1 MTTGTEI
8 KCISDNDM
16 LEFMRWIRERGGEV
30 SCIDWDLKVLRIIRG
45 TSDEQ
50 TTVYAHSTDGEV
62 IELFNVDG
70 VLGAVNTDDSKR
82 EEAEQ
87 KRRCEL
93 FRNPE
98 GDLLQLGYEQ
108 DLRTR

>member
-30 SCIDWDLKVLRIIRG
+30 SCIDWDLKVLKVIRG
-45 TSDEQ
+45 TNSNEKSN
-50 TTVYAHSTDGEV
+50 Y
-62 IELFNVDG
+62 LFGIDG
-70 VLGAVNTDDSKR
+70 VLGAVNTDDGSGEK
-82 EEAEQ
+82 AEQ
-87 KRRCEL
+87 ARWCEL
-93 FRNPE
+93 FRAPE
-98 GDLLQLGYEQ
+98 GELLQLGYEQ

>member
-8 KCISDNDM
+8 KCATDKDM

-30 SCIDWDLKVLRIIRG
+30 SCIDWDFKVLRIIRG
-45 TSDEQ
+45 TENAEK
-50 TTVYAHSTDGEV
+50 V
-62 IELFNVDG
+62 ELFNVDG

>member
-45 TSDEQ
+45 TENAEK
-50 TTVYAHSTDGEV
+50 V
-62 IELFNVDG
+62 ELFNVDG

-82 EEAEQ
+82 EETEQ

>member
-8 KCISDNDM
+8 KCISDSDM

-45 TSDEQ
+45 TENAEK
-50 TTVYAHSTDGEV
+50 V
-62 IELFNVDG
+62 ELFNVDG

>member
-45 TSDEQ
+45 TENAEK
-50 TTVYAHSTDGEV
+50 V
-62 IELFNVDG
+62 ELFDVDG

>member
-45 TSDEQ
+45 TENAEK
-50 TTVYAHSTDGEV
+50 V
-62 IELFNVDG
+62 ELFNVDG
-70 VLGAVNTDDSKR
+70 VLGAVNTDDGKR
-82 EEAEQ
+82 EETEQ

-93 FRNPE
+93 FRAPE

>member
-8 KCISDNDM
+8 KCISDSDM

-45 TSDEQ
+45 TENAEK
-50 TTVYAHSTDGEV
+50 V
-62 IELFNVDG
+62 ELFNVDG
-70 VLGAVNTDDSKR
+70 VLGAVNTDDSPS

-87 KRRCEL
+87 A
-93 FRNPE
+93 
-98 GDLLQLGYEQ
+98 
-108 DLRTR
+108 

>member
-8 KCISDNDM
+8 KCISDSDM

-45 TSDEQ
+45 TSDENSNEKSN
-50 TTVYAHSTDGEV
+50 Y
-62 IELFNVDG
+62 LFDVDG
-70 VLGAVNTDDSKR
+70 VLGAVNTDDSPS

-93 FRNPE
+93 FRAPE

>member
-45 TSDEQ
+45 TENAEK
-50 TTVYAHSTDGEV
+50 V
-62 IELFNVDG
+62 ELFNVDG

>member
-8 KCISDNDM
+8 KCKTDSDM

-45 TSDEQ
+45 TENAEK
-50 TTVYAHSTDGEV
+50 V
-62 IELFNVDG
+62 ELFNVDG

-93 FRNPE
+93 FRAPE
-98 GDLLQLGYEQ
+98 GDLLQLEYEQ

>member
-45 TSDEQ
+45 TENAEK
-50 TTVYAHSTDGEV
+50 V
-62 IELFNVDG
+62 ELFNVDG

-98 GDLLQLGYEQ
+98 GDILQLGYEQ